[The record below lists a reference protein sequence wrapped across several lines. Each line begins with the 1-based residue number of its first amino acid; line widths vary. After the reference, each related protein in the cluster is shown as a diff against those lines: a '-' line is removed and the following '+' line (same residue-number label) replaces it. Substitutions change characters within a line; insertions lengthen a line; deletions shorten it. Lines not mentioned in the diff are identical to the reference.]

1 MYFSIKLKHSWSSC
15 CKPLNFKL
23 SMSQPQS
30 AEIFKVFF
38 PTQELDF
45 LTPNELY
52 YFSAKKTLKFGV
64 DSDDDDDCLKL
75 NPLH

>member
-1 MYFSIKLKHSWSSC
+1 MYFSVKLKHSWSSC

-30 AEIFKVFF
+30 AKIFQGFF
-38 PTQELDF
+38 PSQELDL
-45 LTPNELY
+45 LTPNELHN
-52 YFSAKKTLKFGV
+52 FSAKKTLKFGV
-64 DSDDDDDCLKL
+64 DSDDDCLKL